1 MSHRTIKKKCHLVHA
16 GVYWLDKGVR
26 MKRVVDIYR
35 KNQPDRVL
43 WTYIVSLGGDGTH
56 PSLEDFKEEALTLA
70 AIDGRGSLDE
80 LDAYVHLEIVK

>member
-1 MSHRTIKKKCHLVHA
+1 
-16 GVYWLDKGVR
+16 
-26 MKRVVDIYR
+26 
-35 KNQPDRVL
+35 VL

-80 LDAYVHLEIVK
+80 LDAFVHLEIVK